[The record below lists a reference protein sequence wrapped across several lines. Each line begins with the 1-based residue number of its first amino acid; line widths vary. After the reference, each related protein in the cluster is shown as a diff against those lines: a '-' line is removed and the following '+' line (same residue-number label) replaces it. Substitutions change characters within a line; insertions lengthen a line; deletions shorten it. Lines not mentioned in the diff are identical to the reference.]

1 MSTRLLVRGVALF
14 ALSAGLAVFAAQ
26 AASGDHT
33 SAVANEPAPNT
44 VAANTAGSGES
55 GVLNLN
61 DLHDTGPTLGG
72 GSKFRPGR

>member
-1 MSTRLLVRGVALF
+1 MSTRLLVRGTALF
-14 ALSAGLAVFAAQ
+14 ALVAGLVVFAAQ

-33 SAVANEPAPNT
+33 SVVVGEPAPNA
-44 VAANTAGSGES
+44 VAAHTPGGGDS

-61 DLHDTGPTLGG
+61 DLHDTGPSLGG

>member
-1 MSTRLLVRGVALF
+1 MSTRLLVRGAALF
-14 ALSAGLAVFAAQ
+14 ALVVGLVVFAAQ

-33 SAVANEPAPNT
+33 SAVANEPAPTT
-44 VAANTAGSGES
+44 VAANTPGSGES

-72 GSKFRPGR
+72 GSKFKPGR

>member
-1 MSTRLLVRGVALF
+1 MSSRLLVRGAALF
-14 ALSAGLAVFAAQ
+14 ALTAGLVVFAAQ

-33 SAVANEPAPNT
+33 SAVAHEPAPNT
-44 VAANTAGSGES
+44 VAAHTAGGGES

-72 GSKFRPGR
+72 GSKFQPGR